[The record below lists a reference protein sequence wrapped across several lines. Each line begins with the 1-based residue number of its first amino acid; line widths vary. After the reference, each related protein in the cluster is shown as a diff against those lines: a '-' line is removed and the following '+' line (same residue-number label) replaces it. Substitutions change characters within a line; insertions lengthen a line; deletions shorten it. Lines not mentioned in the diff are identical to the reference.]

1 MKRRIKTFL
10 AGGLLALA
18 LFGAAMAGPFEDG
31 EAAYQKGDYAAAV
44 SYWRPLADQGNAE
57 AQNDLG
63 SMYQLG
69 HGVPQNDAQA
79 IAWYRKAADQGE
91 AEAQTNLGWMYQLG
105 HGVPQNYT
113 QAIAWYRKAADQ
125 GEAEAQFN
133 LGLMYAYGRG
143 APQDYVK
150 AHIWLKFAASGASD
164 AKIRYIVV
172 KARDALAAKMT
183 PAQIAEAQRLA
194 SEWTPK

>member
-1 MKRRIKTFL
+1 M
-10 AGGLLALA
+10 GGPLALA

-31 EAAYQKGDYAAAV
+31 EAAYQKGDYAAAGN
-44 SYWRPLADQGNAE
+44 YWRPLADQGNAE
-57 AQNDLG
+57 AQNGLG

-79 IAWYRKAADQGE
+79 VAWYRKAADQGE
-91 AEAQTNLGWMYQLG
+91 TEAQTNLGWMYQLG
-105 HGVPQNYT
+105 HGAPQNDA
-113 QAIAWYRKAADQ
+113 QAVAWYRKAADQ
-125 GEAEAQFN
+125 GETEAQFN
-133 LGLMYAYGRG
+133 LGLMYAHGRG

-150 AHIWLKFAASGASD
+150 AHMWLNLAASGASD

-172 KARDALAAKMT
+172 KARDALAAVMT

-194 SEWTPK
+194 SEWVPK